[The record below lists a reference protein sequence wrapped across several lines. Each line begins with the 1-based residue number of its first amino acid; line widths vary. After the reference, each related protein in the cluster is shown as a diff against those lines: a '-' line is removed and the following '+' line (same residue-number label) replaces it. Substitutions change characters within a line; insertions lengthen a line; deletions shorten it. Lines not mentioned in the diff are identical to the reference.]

1 MEENARFFENSDH
14 IRKEAAAVSC
24 ELLPTKTKDRYL
36 KEFEVFTTWRKSK
49 NVGGVNED
57 ILLCYVSELMK
68 KFAPNSVWSKISMLK
83 TCLRI
88 HENVDISRLVLG

>member
-1 MEENARFFENSDH
+1 MEESATFSENSDY
-14 IRKEAAAVSC
+14 IRQEAAAVSC
-24 ELLPTKTKDRYL
+24 ELLPTKTKDRYV
-36 KEFEVFTTWRKSK
+36 KEYEAFTKWRKSK

-68 KFAPNSVWSKISMLK
+68 TFAPNSVWSKISMLK